1 MAVCSEEHF
10 VERVPLEPISR
21 YLDVEV
27 AEDLESLLSR
37 VPGAV
42 FTCYHPHGKQYA
54 GFIDDN
60 GRPWLREDDGGEARQ
75 VLEVIDPPF
84 RISYPLAPA
93 LSIHDESQVR
103 CSVLHTIQ
111 ELEDYRAGFARTG
124 AGVDAGHRAYA
135 LDGRG
140 RHWLVMVS
148 ATVTTVVASRV
159 EIDEHGEAHAV
170 TVPFD
175 AERLSLPITV
185 VEID

>member
-1 MAVCSEEHF
+1 MAMCSEEHF
-10 VERVPLEPISR
+10 VERVPLEPITR
-21 YLDVEV
+21 FLDVGA
-27 AEDLESLLSR
+27 AEDLDRLLGR

-42 FTCYHPHGKQYA
+42 FTCYHPHGKQYE
-54 GFIDDN
+54 GFIDDH
-60 GRPWLREDDGGEARQ
+60 GQPWLREHDGGQARP

-93 LSIHDESQVR
+93 LSTHDESEVR
-103 CSVLHTIQ
+103 CSVLHTVQ
-111 ELEDYRAGFARTG
+111 ELEDFRAGFARTE

-140 RHWLVMVS
+140 RHWLLTVS
-148 ATVTTVVASRV
+148 ATVTSVVACGL
-159 EIDEHGEAHAV
+159 EAGEHGEAHAV

-175 AERLSLPITV
+175 AQRLSLPVTV